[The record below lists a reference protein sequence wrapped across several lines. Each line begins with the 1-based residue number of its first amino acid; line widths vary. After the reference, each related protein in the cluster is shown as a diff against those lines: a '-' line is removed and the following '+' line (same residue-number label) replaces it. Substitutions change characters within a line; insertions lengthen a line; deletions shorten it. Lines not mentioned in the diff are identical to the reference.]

1 MGATV
6 TKLLWLCLL
15 VGWAGVAQADL
26 LAQWGEM
33 PTGTGTPGTNIVTA
47 AGGNQS
53 LTNSTSTYSGNNCN
67 PAVGAN
73 YYLNNAGRSPY
84 FSIAMSS
91 ATGVRLVE
99 NANNGD
105 RIALYGNS
113 VAAASTFRGMAMWSS
128 NNLLIT
134 DRAMTVTN
142 LTLVIQ
148 QRSNANTTE
157 QGVRA
162 VVQQGDVF
170 YVSAALSFGA
180 NYVTQSFA
188 LGSTTWYAFTPFS
201 SGTEVIGSSVPAP
214 SFNNV
219 QAIGYYF
226 TAKNGGAA
234 AGACG
239 ALVNY
244 MAVEGFETP
253 AEGQQL
259 LTVTVNNPSWGNAS
273 PTGGI
278 YAANQAVVLSATAS
292 NFYTFSGW
300 SGDLGGA
307 TNPVTVTMDTH
318 KAIQATFAELLAT
331 NNTPHWWLAQYGLPT
346 SDAGALSDPDGD
358 GLAAWQEYQSGSN
371 PTSAPRLVSTVMTNR
386 TALRITADND
396 LSVGNAANLSR
407 YSINNQ
413 ATLYGA
419 TLEADRRTVTLITT
433 YLPTGVTYTLS
444 VSGLV
449 ATNGANFAA
458 TNVSF
463 QCTPDLGPQPINL
476 VGDPGF
482 DVTRSTAEFSN
493 TFWKASGVNAGS
505 SNGVELAGRQAW
517 EVARFASTYSIYGAG
532 DGDGL
537 SDTVRLNL
545 DSFRIGNAGNGGTLI
560 AQIRGVNGAAPT
572 AETNGTALGILT
584 GNSRF
589 GSEVYTFS
597 FDTDNDAAWHD
608 ETSQVFSVG
617 ADYDWYIVRVN
628 SFPSDAGAGEPE
640 FTSTAMGADDVVLT
654 LDGHTAPDLTAPH
667 PVTDVQAAP
676 TPQAIT
682 LSWRQAT
689 EDDAEGV
696 LILRRTGA
704 LPTATPVAGTV
715 YAAGQTLGDSTVV
728 YQAPGT
734 NRTPYAFS
742 SLTDSGITAGVS
754 YYYAIYACDQA
765 PNYSTAAYT
774 NVSPAVTFW
783 WDGNGSTAGL
793 GGSGVWDTSSVLWR
807 SALSTDPLT
816 TWPNNSPSLDEA
828 IFDGTAGTLT
838 NTAGTLHVN
847 DLTFRSN
854 GFQLTNGIL
863 ALSGADP
870 VLLTALSGATGT
882 IGSVLSGTNA
892 VQVPGPGAVVLSAL
906 NTYSGPTTVN
916 GGLLRVEGQLAGS
929 VTVSQGTV
937 GGSGTVAGNLTLAGG
952 HLAPGMGAGR
962 LSVGTATLVS
972 GTYQLEFASATGTAG
987 TSWDQLRVGGGA
999 GAMDYTGAA
1008 AGSITLDVV
1017 CATTSLPGFDA
1028 TQNYSWSV
1036 ADAGSQSG
1044 FSSTLFTIR
1053 TNSFAPSLREG
1064 SFSLRASSG
1073 DLFLDFTAATPV
1085 DLRVRVT
1092 AANNPADVGILQTY
1106 TITISNAGPE
1116 AVGSY
1121 IVTNIFGTG
1130 ASYVSSSDGGISG
1143 GDHVRWNLSGLA
1155 AQATRTLTLSSINPV
1170 TQSIITNQVNVTG
1183 LRADPVPA
1191 NNAAE
1196 VVVSVQCPG
1205 APSPFLP
1212 VVANQS
1218 VETGHALFFSV
1229 ISSNADCAPP
1239 AVLMAGGLPS
1249 GASFTTATNDYQVT
1263 GSFSWP
1269 FAGSPGT
1276 YPVRFYS
1283 ANVTSSTNV
1292 FSLLIHVGGVGEPT
1306 DGNGVP
1312 LSQTNW
1318 SVTITNLSSISSGNS
1333 TLTWT
1338 SVAGVTYDIYS
1349 SVGNLGEAGVT
1360 WTKVAGG
1367 IEGDGGPKSQAIT
1380 ASGNQ
1385 RYYEVVPEGMAPLGR
1400 GIWGIVRPI
1409 LSPGFT
1415 TLSAPLSGTDLR
1427 FDATFGATLASVL
1440 TGHNV
1445 QGQGDEA
1452 FILNPD
1458 STYSNLYLDGSGV
1471 WRAAMPGTPVA
1482 HHELSPG
1489 QGIVVLRRQGTT
1501 AQPEFRGPVG
1511 NTLIRTNTIHAGY
1524 NIIGLSE
1531 GRYLSLSSAFSSIVS
1546 GAPAG
1551 SYNQTQADTILILE
1565 SNGAY
1570 TPLQRLPDGSWLDL
1584 TSFGVSTRKF
1594 TPGRAYWYYHL
1605 PSAGELKVRF

>member
-1 MGATV
+1 M
-6 TKLLWLCLL
+6 TKILWLCLL
-15 VGWAGVAQADL
+15 AGWAGAAQADL

-33 PTGTGTPGTNIVTA
+33 PNGTGTPGTNIVTA

-53 LTNSTSTYSGNNCN
+53 LTNSTSTYSGNHCN

-84 FSIAMSS
+84 FSIAMSAAS
-91 ATGVRLVE
+91 GVRLVE

-113 VAAASTFRGMAMWSS
+113 VAAAATFRAMAMWAS
-128 NNLLIT
+128 NNFLIT

-142 LTLVIQ
+142 LTVVLQ

-188 LGSTTWYAFTPFS
+188 LASTTWYAFTPFS
-201 SGTEVIGSSVPAP
+201 SGTEVIGVSVPAP

-244 MAVEGFETP
+244 VAVEGFETP
-253 AEGQQL
+253 AAGQQL
-259 LTVTVNNPSWGNAS
+259 LTVTVNNPSWGHVS
-273 PTGGI
+273 PTGGT
-278 YAANQAVVLSATAS
+278 YAANQSVVLSATAS
-292 NFYTFSGW
+292 NFYTFTGW

-318 KAIQATFAELLAT
+318 KAIQATFAAQLAT
-331 NNTPHWWLAQYGLPT
+331 NNTPYWWLAQYGLPMT
-346 SDAGALSDPDGD
+346 DAGALGDTDGD

-396 LSVGNAANLSR
+396 LSASNAANLSR
-407 YSINNQ
+407 YSINQQ

-433 YLPTGVTYTLS
+433 YLPTGVIYTLS

-458 TNVSF
+458 TNVTF
-463 QCTPDLGPQPINL
+463 QCAPDLGPQLVNL
-476 VGDPGF
+476 VGDPAF
-482 DVTRSTAEFSN
+482 DVQRSFTVLSN
-493 TFWKASGVNAGS
+493 TFWRAININAGS

-517 EVARFASTYSIYGAG
+517 EVARFSATYSIYGAG
-532 DGDGL
+532 DADA
-537 SDTVRLNL
+537 SPDTLRFNL
-545 DSFRIGNAGNGGTLI
+545 DTFRTGSAGNGGTLI
-560 AQIRGVNGAAPT
+560 AQIRGVNGSAPT
-572 AETNGTALGILT
+572 ADTAGTALGSLT

-589 GSEVYTFS
+589 GSDNYTFS

-689 EDDAEGV
+689 EDDTEGV

-754 YYYAIYACDQA
+754 YYYAIYACDRA

-783 WDGNGSTAGL
+783 WDGNGGTAGL
-793 GGSGVWDTSSVLWR
+793 GGSGVWDTSSALWR

-816 TWPNNSPSLDEA
+816 AWPNTSPSLNEA

-854 GFQLTNGIL
+854 GFQLTNGVL

-870 VLLTALSGATGT
+870 VLLTALSGVTGT

-892 VQVPGPGAVVLSAL
+892 VQLPGPGAVLLSAL

-929 VTVSQGTV
+929 LTVSQGTV

-952 HLAPGMGAGR
+952 QLAPGMGAGR
-962 LSVGTATLVS
+962 LSVGTATLVG
-972 GTYQLEFASATGTAG
+972 GTYQVEFASATGTAG
-987 TSWDQLRVGGGA
+987 TSWDQLRVGAGVGA
-999 GAMDYTGAA
+999 LDYTGAA

-1017 CATTSLPGFDA
+1017 CASSSLPGFDA

-1053 TNSFAPSLREG
+1053 TNNFAPSLREG
-1064 SFSLRASSG
+1064 SFSVRASGG

-1085 DLRVRVT
+1085 DLRVSVT
-1092 AANNPADVGILQTY
+1092 AAHNPADVGVLQTY

-1116 AVGSY
+1116 TVGSY
-1121 IVTNIFGTG
+1121 FVTNFFGAG
-1130 ASYVSSSDGGISG
+1130 ASYASSSDGGISG
-1143 GDHVRWNLSGLA
+1143 GDHARWNLSGLA

-1170 TQSIITNQVNVTG
+1170 TQSIITNQVTVTP

-1218 VETGHALFFSV
+1218 VETGHSLFFSV

-1249 GASFTTATNDYQVT
+1249 GASFTTVTNAYQVT

-1292 FSLLIHVGGVGEPT
+1292 FSLLIHVGSLGEAT
-1306 DGNGVP
+1306 NDQGVP

-1318 SVTITNLSSISSGNS
+1318 SVTISNLSAISSGNS
-1333 TLTWT
+1333 TLTWS

-1349 SVGNLGEAGVT
+1349 SVGNLGESGVT
-1360 WTKVAGG
+1360 WTKLVGG
-1367 IEGDGGPKSQAIT
+1367 IPGSGGWIGQSVT

-1385 RYYEVVPEGMAPLGR
+1385 RYFEVVPEGMAPLGR
-1400 GIWGIVRPI
+1400 GIWAIVRPS
-1409 LSPGFT
+1409 LAAGFS
-1415 TLSAPLSGTDLR
+1415 TLSAPVGGVDLR
-1427 FDATFGATLASVL
+1427 FDGTFGATLASAL

-1445 QGQGDEA
+1445 LGQGDEV

-1458 STYSNLYLDGSGV
+1458 STYSNLYLDGSGT
-1471 WRAAMPGTPVA
+1471 WRATTPGNPVA
-1482 HHELSPG
+1482 HHVLAPG
-1489 QGIVVLRRQGTT
+1489 QGLVVLRRQGTA

-1511 NTLIRTNTIHAGY
+1511 NSMNQTNVMHPGY
-1524 NIIGLSE
+1524 NIVGLSE
-1531 GRYLSLSSAFSSIVS
+1531 GRYVSLSTAFSSLIS

-1551 SYNQTQADTILILE
+1551 SYNQTQADSIIVLE
-1565 SNGAY
+1565 TSGAY
-1570 TPLQRLPDGSWLDL
+1570 TFLQRLPDGSWLDL
-1584 TSFGVSTRKF
+1584 STFGVSTRKF
-1594 TPGRAYWYYHL
+1594 TPGRAYWYYHQ
-1605 PSAGELKVRF
+1605 PTAGEMKVRF